1 MKKYF
6 IIITSTS
13 VFNRQFITISKE
25 NFNFEIGE
33 EDNVYISEN
42 GIIQTIWKL
51 YKKSREK
58 YRFEKINVIREGCK
72 YEELNVSKLTTD
84 KFIYIEDKK
93 DIEFLNRVFEH
104 KIKIYPQYNIKQ
116 ILNKDIDLIN
126 SLKTYDPKIE
136 FYYNAIIDNSQKV
149 SIAIIPTYG
158 VCVIENFEEDSLGN
172 VDTNV
177 DIVLEK
183 LKQNKTLY
191 NDKQLIEMKNSIIL
205 NDNNELN
212 INYKKY
218 MICNK
223 LNKDQITLINTLLKA
238 KANYIEFITT
248 ELLMEKLL
256 NISEADKV
264 IIDEQMEYGI
274 KCALMPQYIINKSST
289 IFKISNEG
297 KIKIPQSSIEL
308 DGEQIRILD
317 ELNEKTYIEATAGTG
332 KSVLLLTKAYMM
344 AKANPTKEF
353 LLICFNSKLCEE
365 IENEAKYKNQQTENL
380 QIRTFD
386 KFIQENFSNTNN
398 WEENHKIF
406 IEKVRNR

>member
-25 NFNFEIGE
+25 NLNFEIGE

-93 DIEFLNRVFEH
+93 DIEYLNRVFEH

-126 SLKTYDPKIE
+126 SLKRYDPKIE

-149 SIAIIPTYG
+149 SVAIIPTYG

-172 VDTNV
+172 VDSNV

-223 LNKDQITLINTLLKA
+223 LNKEQITLINTLLKA

-308 DGEQIRILD
+308 DDEQIRILD

-344 AKANPTKEF
+344 AKANPTKDF

>member
-58 YRFEKINVIREGCK
+58 YRFKKINVIREGCK

-93 DIEFLNRVFEH
+93 DIEYLNRVFEH

-126 SLKTYDPKIE
+126 SLKRYDPKIE

-149 SIAIIPTYG
+149 SVAIIPTYG

-172 VDTNV
+172 VDSNV

-289 IFKISNEG
+289 VFKISNEG

-308 DGEQIRILD
+308 DDEQIRILD

-344 AKANPTKEF
+344 AKANPTKDF

>member
-308 DGEQIRILD
+308 DDEQIRILD

>member
-1 MKKYF
+1 
-6 IIITSTS
+6 
-13 VFNRQFITISKE
+13 
-25 NFNFEIGE
+25 
-33 EDNVYISEN
+33 
-42 GIIQTIWKL
+42 
-51 YKKSREK
+51 
-58 YRFEKINVIREGCK
+58 
-72 YEELNVSKLTTD
+72 
-84 KFIYIEDKK
+84 
-93 DIEFLNRVFEH
+93 
-104 KIKIYPQYNIKQ
+104 
-116 ILNKDIDLIN
+116 
-126 SLKTYDPKIE
+126 
-136 FYYNAIIDNSQKV
+136 
-149 SIAIIPTYG
+149 
-158 VCVIENFEEDSLGN
+158 
-172 VDTNV
+172 
-177 DIVLEK
+177 
-183 LKQNKTLY
+183 
-191 NDKQLIEMKNSIIL
+191 MKNSIIL

-256 NISEADKV
+256 NISDADKV

-289 IFKISNEG
+289 VFKISNEG

-308 DGEQIRILD
+308 DDEQIRILD

-344 AKANPTKEF
+344 AKANPTKDF

>member
-93 DIEFLNRVFEH
+93 DIEYLNRVFEH

-126 SLKTYDPKIE
+126 SLKRYDPKIE

-149 SIAIIPTYG
+149 SVAIIPTYG

-172 VDTNV
+172 VDSNV

-308 DGEQIRILD
+308 DDEQIRILD

-344 AKANPTKEF
+344 AKANPTKDF